1 MLLFNPVVF
10 SILVMTVLCLLRF
23 NILLSILIS
32 ALVAGVMYKHGFSG
46 FESGFTSG
54 IDSFFTALKET
65 TQSLISGMQ
74 GNLETSLSYILLGAL
89 AAAIANTNLT
99 AILINAMSKFL
110 SSNKVIFTL
119 TIAFI
124 ACLSQNLIPVHIAF
138 IPILIPPLLALM
150 NKMGIDR
157 RAVACALTFGLQAP
171 YVSISVGFG
180 LLFHNILKKELANN
194 GINTTISDISS
205 VMWIGGASMFVG
217 LILAILFYSKKR
229 IYKTSKF
236 EKAELDEIERA
247 KSLEMTKKE
256 WAVLAGAVVAFVV
269 QIYTSLL
276 PLGALLGLLVMV
288 VFGGIEYKKVD
299 KIMDNGLAMMGF
311 IAFIMLVAAGYGTIL
326 RESGGIDELVK
337 YASLVSGGKIGGAFL
352 MLLIGLLVTMG
363 IGTSF
368 GTIPILASIYVPLCL
383 SLGFDVPAIILLVG
397 IAAALGDAGSPAS
410 DSTLGPTSGLNADG
424 EHNHIYDT
432 CVPTFVF
439 FNIPLIIGGIVGA
452 LILG

>member
-1 MLLFNPVVF
+1 
-10 SILVMTVLCLLRF
+10 
-23 NILLSILIS
+23 
-32 ALVAGVMYKHGFSG
+32 
-46 FESGFTSG
+46 
-54 IDSFFTALKET
+54 
-65 TQSLISGMQ
+65 
-74 GNLETSLSYILLGAL
+74 
-89 AAAIANTNLT
+89 
-99 AILINAMSKFL
+99 
-110 SSNKVIFTL
+110 
-119 TIAFI
+119 
-124 ACLSQNLIPVHIAF
+124 
-138 IPILIPPLLALM
+138 M

-171 YVSISVGFG
+171 YVSLSVGFG

-205 VMWIGGASMFVG
+205 VMWIGGASMLVG
-217 LILAILFYSKKR
+217 LIIAIFVYGRKR
-229 IYKTSKF
+229 VYKTSKF

-337 YASLVSGGKIGGAFL
+337 YASLVSGGKIGGALL

-383 SLGFDVPAIILLVG
+383 SLGFGVPAIILLVG

-432 CVPTFVF
+432 CVPTFIF

-452 LILG
+452 MILG

>member
-99 AILINAMSKFL
+99 AILINTMSKFL
-110 SSNKVIFTL
+110 SSNKV
-119 TIAFI
+119 
-124 ACLSQNLIPVHIAF
+124 IAF

-171 YVSISVGFG
+171 YVSLSVGFG

>member
-99 AILINAMSKFL
+99 AILINTMSKFL

-171 YVSISVGFG
+171 YVSLSVGFG

>member
-65 TQSLISGMQ
+65 TQSLRSGMQ
-74 GNLETSLSYILLGAL
+74 VNLETSLSYILLGAL

-99 AILINAMSKFL
+99 AILINTMSKFL

-138 IPILIPPLLALM
+138 RPILIPPLLALM

-171 YVSISVGFG
+171 YVSLSVGFG

-432 CVPTFVF
+432 CVPTFIF

>member
-23 NILLSILIS
+23 NILLSILVS

-46 FESGFTSG
+46 FESGLASG
-54 IDSFFTALKET
+54 FESFFTALKET

-256 WAVLAGAVVAFVV
+256 CAVVAFVV

-383 SLGFDVPAIILLVG
+383 SLGFGVPAIILLVG

-432 CVPTFVF
+432 CVPTFIF

-452 LILG
+452 MILG